1 MTLEQ
6 DRQQLEAL
14 THQDVILQLSEAE
27 EEKAERYFQEG
38 RVITPEIEGATLSAL
53 VQESPYESHA
63 VEVTVQDGSVYIGC
77 SCDRYNQQEPGTC
90 AHVGAVLFTWVQ
102 RPEAFA
108 GYVGHTHVSP
118 PPDPFQLDTALL
130 SEYREMLDH
139 QTITELRAL
148 ARRRNIEVKGTQKEP
163 IVQAL
168 AEQLCDLPS
177 TRILVNGLSSQVQQ
191 LMVYLS
197 LILGSGYGFTSE
209 NIINTLHQRHARLSR
224 RAIHDHLVDLAQLGL
239 LLTFKHDNLIY
250 YLLPQTVR
258 FALPPQPGF
267 VPFYPEQNLSQI
279 EIHERSAG
287 VTIQSFYAIWS
298 HIVEQHPRKSDA
310 RARHQIEETWPQFTD
325 WEHLPE
331 ELDEITRNRKTPYNL
346 YNVAATVP
354 APTFTLRSADRNTLR
369 AKVGHTDR
377 ESEFYT
383 VLLESLGAIRADP
396 GESIRSHKS
405 KFEYILSL
413 PPTIQLSILTREW
426 IQTTTWSEMDV
437 LRRSASDIRVR
448 RNLMYTSFKPQDL
461 YHEWRA
467 GRQTVLRFLATIDQ
481 DRWMSVDGFLKS
493 IFEIKP
499 DLIHAHSDSAVWWLE
514 SAKTR
519 KQFGTTYEDWL
530 DSSGRF
536 ILTMLEGPL
545 YWLGAISLGYRMDKL
560 VAIKVTE
567 MGSFILMRRSSS
579 ERMPQAM
586 PQNAVQFG
594 DDLSVTLVP
603 GHAPTQL
610 HDLLHALGKLQET
623 SPQQFVYQITAEG
636 VLHALD
642 QGQTIESLL
651 GQIGQWCNLEIPPG
665 WEKKMAVW
673 SQNYGKLH
681 VYDDIALIELAD
693 DYALQELLS
702 NTSLRDHL
710 IHEFSPR
717 LVAVGP
723 EAIDGLLQEMEK
735 RGYTPH
741 VE

>member
-6 DRQQLEAL
+6 DLQQLEAL
-14 THQDVILQLSEAE
+14 TRQDVSLQLTEAE
-27 EEKAERYFQEG
+27 EKKAEHYVQEG
-38 RVITPEIEGATLSAL
+38 RVITPEIEDATLSAL
-53 VQESPYESHA
+53 VQESPHESFA
-63 VEVTVQDGSVYIGC
+63 VEVTVHDGSVYIGC
-77 SCDRYNQQEPGTC
+77 SCNRYNPGEPSTC
-90 AHVGAVLFTWVQ
+90 AHIGAVLLMWIEQ
-102 RPEAFA
+102 PEAFD
-108 GYVGHTHVSP
+108 GYVGRTHVSP
-118 PPDPFQLDTALL
+118 PPDPFQIDAALL
-130 SEYREMLDH
+130 REYLEMLDH
-139 QTITELRAL
+139 QTITALRTL

-168 AEQLCDLPS
+168 AEQLCDLPA
-177 TRILVNGLSSQVQQ
+177 TRILVDRLSSQVQQ
-191 LMVYLS
+191 LLVYLS
-197 LILGSGYGFTSE
+197 LILDSGYGFTTE
-209 NIINTLHQRHARLSR
+209 NIINTLHQKHARLSR
-224 RAIHDHLVDLAQLGL
+224 RAIHDHLVDLAQQGL

-267 VPFYPEQNLSQI
+267 VPFYPEQDLSQI
-279 EIHERSAG
+279 EVHERSAG
-287 VTIQSFYAIWS
+287 ATIQSFYAVWS
-298 HIVEQHPRKSDA
+298 HIVEKHPRKSDA
-310 RARHQIEETWPQFTD
+310 HARHPIEKTWPQFTD

-331 ELDEITRNRKTPYNL
+331 ELAEITRNRKTPYNL

-354 APTFTLRSADRNTLR
+354 VPAFTLRSADRSTLR
-369 AKVGHTDR
+369 TQIGHTDS
-377 ESEFYT
+377 ESEFYML
-383 VLLESLGAIRADP
+383 LLESLGAIRADP
-396 GESIRSHKS
+396 GESFRSHKE

-413 PPTIQLSILTREW
+413 PPTIQLSVLTRAW
-426 IQTTTWSEMDV
+426 IQTTAWSEMDV

-448 RNLMYTSFKPQDL
+448 RNLIYTSFKPQAL
-461 YHEWRA
+461 YDEWRA
-467 GRQTVLRFLATIDQ
+467 GRQTVLRFLATIDP
-481 DRWMSVDGFLKS
+481 DRWVSVDGFLKA
-493 IFEIKP
+493 IFEIRP

-514 SAKTR
+514 SAKTK

-536 ILTMLEGPL
+536 ILTILEGPL
-545 YWLGAISLGYRMDKL
+545 HWIGAISLGYRMGKL
-560 VAIKVTE
+560 VAIKMTP
-567 MGSFILMRRSSS
+567 MGSFTLMRRASS
-579 ERMPQAM
+579 EQVLQAM
-586 PQNAVQFG
+586 SRDVVQFG

-610 HDLLHALGKLQET
+610 HDLLHALGELKET

-636 VLHALD
+636 VLRALD

-651 GQIGQWCNLEIPPG
+651 GQISQWCNTEIPPA
-665 WEKKMAVW
+665 WKQEMAVW

-681 VYDDIALIELAD
+681 VYDDITLIELAD

-723 EAIDGLLQEMEK
+723 EAIDELLQEMEK